1 MGALTQSALDFLR
14 DLSNNNNKDWF
25 TSHKSR
31 FEKDLKKPFEQ
42 WIGELIQAFHAI
54 DPAIMI
60 KPQDAIFRIY
70 RDTRFSQD
78 KRPYKEHMA
87 AVISPYGRKQ
97 MEYPGFYVHLES
109 GMLMLGGGAY
119 FLEKP
124 ALEKVRRHIMAE
136 PDKFQGLVQAPE
148 FVEKYGELRG
158 ERNKILPV
166 EFRDAEKEIPLIANK
181 QFYYMAELPA
191 ENAITPDSVQ
201 RVTNYFQAARPFNDF
216 LVEALT

>member
-1 MGALTQSALDFLR
+1 MSALTQSALDFLR
-14 DLSNNNNKDWF
+14 DLSDNNNKDWF
-25 TSHKSR
+25 ASHKSR

-42 WIGELIQAFHAI
+42 WIGELIQAFYAI

-78 KRPYKEHMA
+78 KRPYKEHVA

-136 PDKFQGLVQAPE
+136 PDKFRRLVQSPE

-181 QFYYMAELPA
+181 QFYYMAEIPA
-191 ENAITPDSVQ
+191 EKAIAPDSVQ
-201 RVTNYFQAARPFNDF
+201 MVTTYFQAARQFNDF